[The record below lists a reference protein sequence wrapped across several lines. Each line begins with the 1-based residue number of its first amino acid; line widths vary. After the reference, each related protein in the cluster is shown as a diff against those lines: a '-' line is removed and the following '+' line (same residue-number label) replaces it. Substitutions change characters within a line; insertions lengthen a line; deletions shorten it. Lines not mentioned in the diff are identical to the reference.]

1 MGTDHEGGT
10 YRKQRA
16 GAPAGLFACEAAGLA
31 WLRVRGAVP
40 VVAVRGVGPDHLDLE
55 RLTEVPPTRRAAVE
69 LGRGLAVLHD
79 AGAPRFGSPPAGWQ
93 GDGFFGPL
101 GDPLPMPAGDHE
113 SWGAFLADCRI
124 EPLAAAAARRRA
136 LVPDDVALLRRL
148 ADVLRRGDLDDGDHP
163 ARLHGD
169 LWSGNVLWTPAGATL
184 IDPAA
189 HGGHRE
195 SDLAM
200 LALFGCPHLTDV
212 LDGYQQVHPLRR
224 GWQHRVALHQV
235 YPVGMHAVLFRGGY
249 AAQLRRLVAP
259 YV

>member
-1 MGTDHEGGT
+1 MAGPGGT

-16 GAPAGLFACEAAGLA
+16 GAPPGFFACEAAGLA
-31 WLRVRGAVP
+31 WLRVRGGAP
-40 VVAVRGVGPDHLDLE
+40 VVGVRDVGPDHLDLD
-55 RLTEVPPTRRAAVE
+55 RLAEVPPTRRAARD
-69 LGRGLAVLHD
+69 LGRGLAVTHE
-79 AGAPRFGSPPAGWQ
+79 AGAPRFGSPPAGWS

-101 GDPLPMPAGDHE
+101 SQPLPMPAGDHE
-113 SWGAFLADCRI
+113 RWGAFLADCRV
-124 EPLAAAAARRRA
+124 EPLAAAAERRRA
-136 LVPDDVALLRRL
+136 LGPDDVALLRRL
-148 ADVLRRGDLDDGDHP
+148 ADVLRRGDLDDDDPP

-169 LWSGNVLWTPAGATL
+169 LWSGNVLWTPEGATL

-200 LALFGCPHLTDV
+200 LALFGFPHLDDV
-212 LDGYQQVHPLRR
+212 LAAYQEVHPLRR

-235 YPVGMHAVLFRGGY
+235 YPVGMHAVLFGGGY